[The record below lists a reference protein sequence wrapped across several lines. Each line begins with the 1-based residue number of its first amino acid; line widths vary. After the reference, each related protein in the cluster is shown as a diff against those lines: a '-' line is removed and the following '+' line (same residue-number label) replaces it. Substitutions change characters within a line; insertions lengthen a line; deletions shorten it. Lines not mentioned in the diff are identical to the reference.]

1 MEENKKL
8 CNSIL
13 SLRYQ
18 FNDNYKITYL
28 YPKTYEYAR
37 RILSELRK
45 NKVIDSTEHTI
56 LLEIIKIYGNN
67 FYEIKYLESKE
78 PRFIAQKFISKK
90 KIREFIFKR
99 DGYKC
104 LKCGSLTKLSIDHI
118 MPISLG
124 GDNTISNLQ
133 TLCTSCNSTK
143 KDKFKDYRK

>member
-18 FNDNYKITYL
+18 FNDHYKITYL

-37 RILSELRK
+37 SILSELRK